1 MENVMA
7 NQTKYATY
15 SEVPYYR
22 KQWFFWVTYLI
33 IPIIPIILLM
43 LGDVYY
49 QGKDGVK
56 SFGIANRIVAGI
68 IAVIYI
74 IKIISSLTEISG

>member
-1 MENVMA
+1 MA
-7 NQTKYATY
+7 NQTKYKTY

-22 KQWFFWVTYLI
+22 KQWFFWMTYLI
-33 IPIIPIILLM
+33 IPVISLVLLI

-56 SFGIANRIVAGI
+56 SFGVVNRIVAGI
-68 IAVIYI
+68 IAVVYI
-74 IKIISSLTEISG
+74 VKIITLITGTSH

>member
-1 MENVMA
+1 MA

-22 KQWFFWVTYLI
+22 KQWFFWLTYLI

-68 IAVIYI
+68 IAVVYI
-74 IKIISSLTEISG
+74 VKLFKGVMEILG